1 MCFRCLEI
9 CYYKLPLK
17 ERETGNALRFALLQ
31 QCPEKTGIQ
40 PTRLKLLYRTI
51 TVALDIAMGK
61 AVLDVFSW
69 PEHLISSHSHLCK
82 IPKRSVWLQE
92 SHIQAE
98 GVMRSRYDLNSGLHI
113 TEFSSIFQNS
123 CLKRNNYIMQSIHVA
138 KQQNP
143 SLRG

>member
-40 PTRLKLLYRTI
+40 HTRLKLLYRTI

-61 AVLDVFSW
+61 AVLDVFS
-69 PEHLISSHSHLCK
+69 
-82 IPKRSVWLQE
+82 
-92 SHIQAE
+92 
-98 GVMRSRYDLNSGLHI
+98 
-113 TEFSSIFQNS
+113 
-123 CLKRNNYIMQSIHVA
+123 
-138 KQQNP
+138 
-143 SLRG
+143 